1 MTAAIIAATTDP
13 TTIPVPA
20 TAAPGSGRGDP
31 RDSLPPLPDRGG
43 SALEIAPE
51 LRKIIED
58 IVFWVALEVFSR
70 TSPNDRRFP
79 KSITHL
85 LVRHYSDVTR
95 CANLFG
101 CASCIR
107 HREWKD
113 TSAGETQ
120 VWLGLVAGR
129 PREVLGAGEF
139 IVMGDLIVPRG

>member
-31 RDSLPPLPDRGG
+31 RDPLPPFPDRGG

-58 IVFWVALEVFSR
+58 TVFWVALEVFSR

-85 LVRHYSDVTR
+85 LVRYDSDLTR
-95 CANLFG
+95 CANISRTLSSLDTTFKTGGLF
-101 CASCIR
+101 
-107 HREWKD
+107 
-113 TSAGETQ
+113 
-120 VWLGLVAGR
+120 
-129 PREVLGAGEF
+129 
-139 IVMGDLIVPRG
+139 